1 MTRATTVLAHQLMP
15 PGRIAS
21 IQQQIQMETYLPI
34 ESLVLIG
41 RPALRVAKV
50 RSVVESPRRS
60 RRLAAKPKVAN
71 PALQAQKVLMVKL
84 DLAQYE
90 STFAGPLSE
99 SKHEAFRVLF
109 QEDAFLDDFTEG
121 VCPGEQ

>member
-1 MTRATTVLAHQLMP
+1 
-15 PGRIAS
+15 
-21 IQQQIQMETYLPI
+21 
-34 ESLVLIG
+34 
-41 RPALRVAKV
+41 
-50 RSVVESPRRS
+50 VVESPRRS

-84 DLAQYE
+84 GLAQQEETVETELLEKYE

-121 VCPGEQ
+121 VRPGE